1 MEETI
6 EIVERMIEN
15 CKEHFELYGEAFVDK
30 GEIKAIDHL
39 IKAYKEIKEKL
50 EDLKKQYKIA
60 LEENSIKAF
69 ILKCQIEIL
78 KELLEDK

>member
-30 GEIKAIDHL
+30 GEIKAIGHL
-39 IKAYKEIKEKL
+39 IKAYKEEK
-50 EDLKKQYKIA
+50 
-60 LEENSIKAF
+60 EENK
-69 ILKCQIEIL
+69 ILKANHIITHN
-78 KELLEDK
+78 KA